1 MGKPRLRR
9 ELTCSLAINAPCDL
23 ILGAFFDPGALAQW
37 WHITRSVCVPRPLGC
52 YALEWTPTESRDETL
67 GRLGGVF
74 HGTVMTFDPHH
85 EFFVA
90 DAYWM
95 APDGEP
101 LGPMAFEVTCSKDGA
116 GSVVRV
122 RQSSAETS
130 ARADRYYEVVTE
142 GLIASLLRLKSML
155 EEERGAPASAGGHP
169 AS

>member
-9 ELTCSLAINAPCDL
+9 TLTCSLTINASCEV
-23 ILGAFFDPGALAQW
+23 ILGAFFDPDALAQW
-37 WHITRSVCVPRPLGC
+37 WHITRAVCVPRPLGC
-52 YALEWTPTESRDETL
+52 YALEWKPTDTRDETL

-101 LGPMAFEVTCSKDGA
+101 LGPMAFEVTCSADAA
-116 GSVVRV
+116 GSLVRV

-130 ARADRYYEVVTE
+130 TRADRYYEVVTE
-142 GLIASLLRLKSML
+142 GLNASLQRLKTML
-155 EEERGAPASAGGHP
+155 ESAT
-169 AS
+169 S

>member
-9 ELTCSLAINAPCDL
+9 ELTCSLTINASSEV
-23 ILGAFFDPGALAQW
+23 ILGAFFDPDALAQW
-37 WHITRSVCVPRPLGC
+37 WHITRAVCVPRPLGC
-52 YALEWTPTESRDETL
+52 YALEWRPTDTRDETL

-101 LGPMAFEVTCSKDGA
+101 LGPMAFEVMCSANGA
-116 GSVVRV
+116 GTLVHV

-130 ARADRYYEVVTE
+130 TRADRYYEVVTE
-142 GLIASLLRLKSML
+142 GLFASLQRLKTML
-155 EEERGAPASAGGHP
+155 EAAAS
-169 AS
+169 

>member
-9 ELTCSLAINAPCDL
+9 ELTCSLPINASCEV
-23 ILGAFFDPGALAQW
+23 ILGAFFDPDALAQW
-37 WHITRSVCVPRPLGC
+37 WHVTRAVCVPRPLGC
-52 YALEWTPTESRDETL
+52 YALEWKPTDTRDDML

-74 HGTVMTFDPHH
+74 HGTVMTFDPQH

-101 LGPMAFEVTCSKDGA
+101 LGPMAFEVTCTADGA
-116 GSVVRV
+116 QSLVHV

-142 GLIASLLRLKSML
+142 GLFVSLHRLKAML
-155 EEERGAPASAGGHP
+155 ETANHES
-169 AS
+169 